1 MNGNTLSVAP
11 NAPVT
16 FTASFTNNSTQN
28 IFSVRITETPTNFA
42 INSITANTGTI
53 TGTAPNYV
61 WNAGSTPLRPGET
74 LTITITG
81 TVTGNP
87 GEFVRN
93 LIRIDDARDGNNNPI
108 NDPNPNNNQAQTPPV
123 PIQGDPIDNVTKNVN
138 GNLTSVGRG
147 QDITF
152 TATVTNRSGRT
163 VTRYTITEL
172 ATNFTINTITA
183 STGTISGSYP
193 NYTWTGSLANNQTL
207 TLTITGRVTGPGG
220 QNVVNRI
227 TFSDAR
233 DEQNRV
239 IEDPDQSDNTAQ
251 TRPIPIRQDGPTP
264 ITGGGIAIVAGILSS
279 AGLAALGI
287 FLYRRNKGGFKLS
300 S

>member
-1 MNGNTLSVAP
+1 
-11 NAPVT
+11 
-16 FTASFTNNSTQN
+16 
-28 IFSVRITETPTNFA
+28 
-42 INSITANTGTI
+42 
-53 TGTAPNYV
+53 
-61 WNAGSTPLRPGET
+61 

-93 LIRIDDARDGNNNPI
+93 LIRIDDARDSNNNPI

-138 GNLTSVGRG
+138 GNLISVGRG

-152 TATVTNRSGRT
+152 TATVTNRSGIT